1 MEPAKKKKGRP
12 PANKPAEQQ
21 APSLK
26 LTTEADHLLTV
37 QSKKAKLSK
46 REYASAAIAYF
57 AESGLNPTA
66 AQGET
71 LASFSNRQKEEGRA
85 NRQQTVDVGNRLISI
100 MRTWEKAN
108 YAFMQQLQAGT
119 VNHMEQIESNL
130 LQQLVGLESSYFVP
144 LVEMIMKSNIETF
157 FGRVIGEKMDL
168 RGRGQKDSEWAE
180 GHKRLNESR
189 DKQLVEA
196 MRDFIKDNR
205 LEKPTLSPKP
215 QALALPVR
223 APAAGAAPAAVPP
236 AGGQAPK

>member
-1 MEPAKKKKGRP
+1 MIEQTKSVEDKPVKKDGGSRGFVVGVDADAHRNVAAQAKK
-12 PANKPAEQQ
+12 
-21 APSLK
+21 LK
-26 LTTEADHLLTV
+26 MTQV
-37 QSKKAKLSK
+37 K
-46 REYASAAIAYF
+46 YASAAIAYF
-57 AESGLNPTA
+57 AESGLNPIA

-144 LVEMIMKSNIETF
+144 VVEMIMKSNIETYF
-157 FGRVIGEKMDL
+157 ARVIGEKMDL
-168 RGRGQKDSEWAE
+168 HVRGKEDSEWPAKNE
-180 GHKRLNESR
+180 RLNNFR
-189 DKQLVEA
+189 DKELVDL
-196 MRDFIKDNR
+196 MRDFIKNNR

-215 QALALPVR
+215 QPLALPVR
-223 APAAGAAPAAVPP
+223 APAAPAAVPP
-236 AGGQAPK
+236 AGGTVPK

>member
-1 MEPAKKKKGRP
+1 MIEQTKSVEDKPVKKDGGSRGFVVGVDADAHRNVAAQAKK
-12 PANKPAEQQ
+12 
-21 APSLK
+21 LK
-26 LTTEADHLLTV
+26 MTQV
-37 QSKKAKLSK
+37 K
-46 REYASAAIAYF
+46 YASAAIAYF

-223 APAAGAAPAAVPP
+223 APAAPAAPAAVPP
-236 AGGQAPK
+236 AGGPAPK

>member
-1 MEPAKKKKGRP
+1 MNTNKTPGRGKTAKEGPTRAANSVRVDAGAFRQLTAQAKKLDITNG
-12 PANKPAEQQ
+12 
-21 APSLK
+21 
-26 LTTEADHLLTV
+26 
-37 QSKKAKLSK
+37 
-46 REYASAAIAYF
+46 EYASAAIAYF

-144 LVEMIMKSNIETF
+144 MVQMMVQTNVELYIT
-157 FGRVIGEKMDL
+157 RVIAERTGMSVTGK
-168 RGRGQKDSEWAE
+168 KDTEWDAANQSTT
-180 GHKRLNESR
+180 RNR
-189 DKQLVEA
+189 DQQVVIQV
-196 MRDFIKDNR
+196 RDFIKNNR

-223 APAAGAAPAAVPP
+223 APAAPTAPAAVPP
-236 AGGQAPK
+236 AGGTTPK

>member
-1 MEPAKKKKGRP
+1 MEPVKKKEPRKRP
-12 PANKPAEQQ
+12 PRTGESTLAPLKITKGADRQLTASANK
-21 APSLK
+21 LK
-26 LTTEADHLLTV
+26 IGKGA
-37 QSKKAKLSK
+37 
-46 REYASAAIAYF
+46 YASAAIAYF
-57 AESGLNPTA
+57 AESGLNPEA

-168 RGRGQKDSEWAE
+168 RVRGKEDSEWAE
-180 GHKRLNESR
+180 PHKRLNEHR
-189 DKQLVEA
+189 DKQLVDL
-196 MRDFIKDNR
+196 MRDFIKNNR

-223 APAAGAAPAAVPP
+223 APAAPAAVPP
-236 AGGQAPK
+236 AGGTAPK

>member
-1 MEPAKKKKGRP
+1 MTAQAKKLDITNG
-12 PANKPAEQQ
+12 
-21 APSLK
+21 
-26 LTTEADHLLTV
+26 
-37 QSKKAKLSK
+37 
-46 REYASAAIAYF
+46 EYASAAIAYF

-85 NRQQTVDVGNRLISI
+85 NRQQTVDVGNRLVAI

-144 LVEMIMKSNIETF
+144 LVEMIMKNNIEIYF
-157 FGRVIGEKMDL
+157 ARVIGEKTEL
-168 RGRGQKDSEWAE
+168 VVRGQKDAEWAE
-180 GHKRLNESR
+180 GHKLLNDSR
-189 DKQLVEA
+189 NKQLVEL
-196 MRDFIKDNR
+196 MRNFIKNNR

-223 APAAGAAPAAVPP
+223 APAAPAAVPP
-236 AGGQAPK
+236 TGGQAPK